1 MGASATLTPE
11 AAVAC
16 EAFPSLGPEE
26 WNYIEQFGTTRR
38 FAAGEPLI
46 EAGTRDFSFFAI
58 KSGGIIVHENS
69 SGEPRVVARHS
80 NGSFTGD
87 IDTLTGRPAVVS
99 ISAET
104 DCEAVEITACRI
116 RQMMRDLP
124 GLGDKL
130 LKAFQL
136 RRKLIHESGFLGI
149 RVFGPSD
156 CNETLRM
163 REFFYKNAVPH
174 TYFDIADEKNLAT
187 LAELD
192 ASPDETP
199 VMFCGK
205 RVVKKPSLARVAE
218 HLGIRREIRDEA
230 VYDVLVVGSG
240 PAGLA
245 AAVYGGSEGL
255 KTLVVDRIGPGG
267 QAGQSSKI
275 ENYMGFPSGLSGAE
289 LANRGY
295 LQALKFG
302 VEFSSPVGVR
312 SMSRGDD
319 GLHHVDLCT
328 DQVARARTVL
338 IATGASY
345 RRLPVTGCEQF
356 EGGGVYYSA
365 TTVESRRCRD
375 GVAVVVGGGNSA
387 GQAAMFLSEQS
398 REVKLVLRGDDL
410 GKSMSNYL
418 SRRIL
423 KTPNIEVLY
432 NTEVDALVGED
443 SLEEIGLVNN
453 QTDARISSPCNGL
466 FVFVGAKPHTDW
478 LPDEVDVDEKGFI
491 KVGPA
496 VAHSPHW
503 SEDCTP
509 CELETSLPGV
519 FAAGDV
525 RSGTTKRCAFAVGD
539 GALAITCIHQ
549 YLSKLER

>member
-1 MGASATLTPE
+1 MTASATLSPE
-11 AAVAC
+11 SAVTC
-16 EAFPSLGPEE
+16 EAFPLLGEEE
-26 WNYIEQFGTTRR
+26 WQYIEQFGTPRS
-38 FAAGEPLI
+38 FAPGEALI

-58 KSGGIIVHENS
+58 KSGDIIVHESS

-80 NGSFTGD
+80 SGSFTGD
-87 IDTLTGRPAVVS
+87 IDTLTGRPAVVA

-104 DCEAVEITACRI
+104 ACETVEITACRI

-136 RRKLIHESGFLGI
+136 RRKLIHDSGFLGI

-174 TYFDIADEKNLAT
+174 TFFDIAEDENLAK
-187 LAELD
+187 LRELD
-192 ASPDETP
+192 ATTDETP

-205 RVVKKPSLARVAE
+205 RVVKQPSLAKVAQF
-218 HLGIRREIRDEA
+218 LGIRREIQDEA
-230 VYDVLVVGSG
+230 IYDVLIVGSG

-312 SMSRGDD
+312 SMKRGDD

-328 DQVARARTVL
+328 DQIARARTVL

-345 RRLPVTGCEQF
+345 RRLPVAGCEQF

-365 TTVESRRCRD
+365 TTVESRRCRE

-398 REVKLVLRGDDL
+398 RKVKLILRGNDL

-423 KTPNIEVLY
+423 KTKNIEVLY
-432 NTEVDALVGED
+432 HTEVDALIGEE
-443 SLEEIGLVNN
+443 SLEEIGLKHN
-453 QTDARISSPCNGL
+453 QTGETISSPCNGL
-466 FVFVGAKPHTDW
+466 FIFVGAKPHTDW
-478 LPDEVDVDEKGFI
+478 LPEELDLDEKGFV

-503 SEDCTP
+503 SMDCTP
-509 CELETSLPGV
+509 CELETSVPGV

-549 YLSKLER
+549 YLSKLDR